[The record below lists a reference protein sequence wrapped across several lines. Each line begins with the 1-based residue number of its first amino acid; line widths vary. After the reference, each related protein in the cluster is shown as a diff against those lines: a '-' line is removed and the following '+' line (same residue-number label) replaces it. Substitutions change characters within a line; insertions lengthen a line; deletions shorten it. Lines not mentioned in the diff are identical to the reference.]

1 MSLSLCSAE
10 FGGRRWACTV
20 SRQYRPASERL
31 VTAHVSIDSFRT
43 TQACLPSIVSRN
55 LPSYRT
61 STPTDWQRSHS
72 KYSVKPGP
80 LQGAAAVLHSSF
92 AAGERH
98 RHPDSPTISRSIRP
112 HSAVNMPCNREQ
124 TQSLSF
130 DTAVGL
136 STLQLLGIPARG
148 RLGPSQWLPWQPS
161 TQHDRRPVRAL
172 HQSLHCSGKQ
182 PPLQLAHPSLGL
194 VKLEFPASHC

>member
-112 HSAVNMPCNREQ
+112 HSAVTCHATGNRRRAFLLTPQ
-124 TQSLSF
+124 WVSQRCSCSGYPHVGASALPNGYLGSRRRSTIDGQSER
-130 DTAVGL
+130 
-136 STLQLLGIPARG
+136 STSLCIAAG
-148 RLGPSQWLPWQPS
+148 SN
-161 TQHDRRPVRAL
+161 
-172 HQSLHCSGKQ
+172 LHCS
-182 PPLQLAHPSLGL
+182 SLIL
-194 VKLEFPASHC
+194 RWAL